1 MSVQLYQQ
9 DQDRIELYPY
19 FPYSLHITQRDK
31 FVYLLLIGLGTLALR
46 RFCHCINYVL
56 LVSVS

>member
-1 MSVQLYQQ
+1 MSLQLYCQY
-9 DQDRIELYPY
+9 QDRVELYLY
-19 FPYSLHITQRDK
+19 FPYSLRVMQSDK

-46 RFCHCINYVL
+46 RFCHSIKYVL

>member
-1 MSVQLYQQ
+1 MNVQLYHQ
-9 DQDRIELYPY
+9 DQDGVELYLC
-19 FPYSLHITQRDK
+19 FPYSIHVMQRDK

-46 RFCHCINYVL
+46 RFCHSIKYVL